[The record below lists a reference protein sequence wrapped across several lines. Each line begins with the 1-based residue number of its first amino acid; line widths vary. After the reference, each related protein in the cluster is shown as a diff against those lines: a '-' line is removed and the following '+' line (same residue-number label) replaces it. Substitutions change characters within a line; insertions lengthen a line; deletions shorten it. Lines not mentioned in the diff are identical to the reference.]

1 MEHKKEYIFISAGDI
16 SGDIHAG
23 NLVKSIK
30 KINKENKVFA
40 IGGTQLKQQTDY
52 FIEDIVN
59 IDAFGFLPIKQI
71 YFLKKVLKKVE
82 KCLIENKITKVVL
95 VDYYGFN
102 INLAKLAHSLNIPV
116 YYYVCPQVWASRMGR
131 IKKIAKYVKMVF
143 PILPFEKEI
152 YEKENIK
159 VVFEGNPLIDIVPEP
174 INEKMSGNKIK
185 IGLFAGSRNSVIKRH
200 LPIIM
205 DVVKILKEKINAEFN
220 IFSLHKIDFDVP
232 DYISVIY
239 GNDFVKRN
247 EMDIVISPSGTVS
260 LENALMGIPMVIM
273 YKMSW
278 LNAIIVRCLIKVKYV
293 TMVNIF
299 AGKEI
304 VPEYIQENAIAKKI
318 ADAVINQLKP
328 EIYNKTR
335 QELSAFRKILG
346 VNGVSDR
353 VAQNILGDK

>member
-1 MEHKKEYIFISAGDI
+1 MEHKKEIIFISAGDI

-30 KINKENKVFA
+30 KINPENEIFA
-40 IGGTQLKQQTDY
+40 IGGNQLKKQADY

-59 IDAFGFLPIKQI
+59 LGAFGFLPIKQI
-71 YFLKKVLKKVE
+71 YFLKKVFKKIE
-82 KCLIENKITKVVL
+82 KYLIENKITKVVL

-102 INLAKLAHSLNIPV
+102 INIAKLAHGLNIPV

-159 VVFEGNPLIDIVPEP
+159 VVFEGNPLIDIVPDP
-174 INEKMSGNKIK
+174 IHEKMSGNKIK
-185 IGLFAGSRNSVIKRH
+185 IGLFAGSRKSVMKRH
-200 LPIIM
+200 LPIIIEI
-205 DVVKILKEKINAEFN
+205 VKKLREKIDAEFN
-220 IFSLHKIDFDVP
+220 IFSLDKLDFDMP
-232 DYISVIY
+232 DFISVIY
-239 GNDFVKRN
+239 GNDFAKRN
-247 EMDIVISPSGTVS
+247 EMDIMISPSGTVS

-278 LNAIIVRCLIKVKYV
+278 LNAIIARCLVKVKYV

-299 AGKEI
+299 ENKEI
-304 VPEYIQENAIAKKI
+304 VPEYIQEDVKVEKI
-318 ADAVINQLKP
+318 VDGVINQLKP

-335 QELSAFRKILG
+335 QELLKFRQILG

-353 VAQNILGDK
+353 VAQNILGDR